1 MNQLQNTGTKTYL
14 SLYDEISRY
23 SDKLNLLLKGTDISA
38 ERFIYAFQSEWNRNP
53 KLQNCNRDS
62 LTQTIMRCAEMG
74 LLPGIGAYI
83 IPYDKYNGAQVTD
96 TTAQMQVSLQGWLTL
111 LWRSGN
117 VENITNNLY
126 RKGDEFSYCIEHM
139 GIKFSHKP
147 KLEMNGDI
155 LGAYAM
161 ITLKNHQVQFKYCNL
176 QEINASKEASKSKK
190 PDSPWIKN
198 FDQMAKIVP
207 LRKLARLIAPSL
219 HAWHSEEPSLF
230 YHPEPASQM
239 LEISPSPIMEAE
251 IKKANNN
258 QIDTIRSM
266 CNNDQITT
274 ILNWAH
280 IETLHNLSETQAA
293 QTIARLHQMKHA
305 EIESDKI
312 TSEQIIKLE
321 SIIDNSTENET
332 LYGNIAIP
340 KTDFKNETFNE
351 RIQA

>member
-1 MNQLQNTGTKTYL
+1 MASL
-14 SLYDEISRY
+14 STYDEISRR
-23 SDKLNLLLKGTDISA
+23 SDKLNLLLKGTDIST

-53 KLQNCNRDS
+53 KLQNCSKDS

-83 IPYDKYNGAQVTD
+83 IPYDTREFGFM
-96 TTAQMQVSLQGWLTL
+96 AQMQVSLQGWLTL

-147 KLEMNGDI
+147 KLEIQGEI
-155 LGAYAM
+155 LGSYAM
-161 ITLKNHQVQFKYCNL
+161 ITLKNHQVQFKYCSL

-207 LRKLARLIAPSL
+207 LRKLARLVAPSL

-230 YHPEPASQM
+230 YPPETVSQT
-239 LEISPSPIMEAE
+239 LEISSPSIINIETEPQ
-251 IKKANNN
+251 KATSY
-258 QIDTIRSM
+258 QIDTIRTL
-266 CNNDQITT
+266 CDAEQLAA
-274 ILNWAH
+274 ILKWAN
-280 IETLHNLSETQAA
+280 I
-293 QTIARLHQMKHA
+293 QTIYDLSDIQAHKTITRLEQKKNDEYDKILFEHSIKFDDKI
-305 EIESDKI
+305 IESGD
-312 TSEQIIKLE
+312 
-321 SIIDNSTENET
+321 ENQT
-332 LYGNIAIP
+332 LYGNISIP
-340 KTDFKNETFNE
+340 KTEAQTETFNE
-351 RIQA
+351 KVSL